1 MLCYIYSSWQSDR
14 YIVSYVPFDLNIPF
28 SNKSTIPATVRERMV
43 SIKSEASNRPDSN
56 TYEQTDIDDQPP
68 KLFKTLEPCL
78 YPHYETQELAVN
90 GVSTAH
96 TSCYSCT
103 DIIAHPPSNYNRLVY
118 SRSEDDS
125 IG

>member
-1 MLCYIYSSWQSDR
+1 
-14 YIVSYVPFDLNIPF
+14 
-28 SNKSTIPATVRERMV
+28 MV
-43 SIKSEASNRPDSN
+43 SIKSEASNNHPDSN
-56 TYEQTDIDDQPP
+56 TYEQTDIFDDQPP

-78 YPHYETQELAVN
+78 YSHYETQELAVN

-103 DIIAHPPSNYNRLVY
+103 DIIIHPPSNYNRLVY
-118 SRSEDDS
+118 NSRSEDDS